1 MFFLTQF
8 SASIGILFY
17 EIIDQTWKTNTNLSE
32 RWSFHLN
39 WQIINTKQTHIEAS
53 NCLKNYFPVPVWK
66 IINQLL
72 PSFLKLHNIKHGQLR
87 FCPAVYLGPGLW
99 WHFTCVFVSPMHNFI
114 WKSGNW
120 LHFLLWKTQNMYLI
134 RQNVFKVAITP
145 NIKYTLVTV
154 SPVTHVDSS

>member
-1 MFFLTQF
+1 M
-8 SASIGILFY
+8 
-17 EIIDQTWKTNTNLSE
+17 
-32 RWSFHLN
+32 N
-39 WQIINTKQTHIEAS
+39 WQIINTKQTHVEAS

-114 WKSGNW
+114 WKSGNL

-134 RQNVFKVAITP
+134 RQNVLKVAITP
-145 NIKYTLVTV
+145 NIKYTLVCKLSHMLILHNLFHCTIFHFSFV
-154 SPVTHVDSS
+154 IYWKNYFYEL

>member
-1 MFFLTQF
+1 M
-8 SASIGILFY
+8 
-17 EIIDQTWKTNTNLSE
+17 
-32 RWSFHLN
+32 N
-39 WQIINTKQTHIEAS
+39 WQIINTKQTHVEAS

-120 LHFLLWKTQNMYLI
+120 LHFPVMKNSKYVEQIFWIALLLQWSLLGKKEVILGVLGAICSLRKWNQCLI
-134 RQNVFKVAITP
+134 GRFHKNLQI
-145 NIKYTLVTV
+145 
-154 SPVTHVDSS
+154 